1 MLANNRGPEKG
12 RRPLGGRVRRTVRLT
27 IRRKFAI
34 AFSLLVLLPAVA
46 LGLVTIQ
53 VVGRSMVDQ
62 AEREQLLLL
71 RAMKSKVVDRHIQD
85 MEKAV
90 RALAREPQLPE
101 IFDDPEARRRV
112 LSRWELTRTLFP
124 ERSYIYFG
132 SKDNRIIVS
141 PDWEPPQGYDCRVR
155 PWYRAAQYAYDV
167 VWVDPY
173 EEYVTSDL
181 VMSAAM
187 PVYREGNFQGV
198 LSIDTHL
205 NGFFRLLK
213 QDAGTR
219 SSQLIAVTD
228 RGRTLML
235 NETEGVRFDLAA
247 HPQWEEISRL
257 HDGGSYLDYEGE
269 RYYASVVDVPELRL
283 TMVALLP
290 TELLYQEIRPMLLA
304 VVVVT
309 AAFGVI
315 SLVAAYYFSRHFIV
329 NIEKLNRYMY
339 AVESGDYRIQHCVS
353 GWDEFRE
360 LNGRLNTMVHHLS
373 QSIETL
379 ETRSNTDAL
388 CGIANR
394 RYITEQL
401 REQCEHAA
409 ENSSVVSVVLM
420 DLDHFKIINDTY
432 GHAVGDEVLRRVA
445 RIMRD
450 AFPRESVVGRFGG
463 EEFMVILPERE
474 CRTALDIADRFRA
487 SLETQAWREPGL
499 EITVSGGVAEWS
511 RRDTPDTLTHRAD
524 RALYRAKSQGR
535 NRILTGES
543 VPDR

>member
-1 MLANNRGPEKG
+1 M
-12 RRPLGGRVRRTVRLT
+12 
-27 IRRKFAI
+27 
-34 AFSLLVLLPAVA
+34 LVLLPALA
-46 LGLVTIQ
+46 LGVVTLQ
-53 VVGRSMVDQ
+53 VVSSSMVDQ
-62 AEREQLLLL
+62 AKREQLLLL
-71 RAMKSKVVDRHIQD
+71 QAMESKVVDRHIQD

-90 RALAREPQLPE
+90 RALAWEQQLPE
-101 IFDDPEARRRV
+101 IFDNPEVRRRI
-112 LSRWELTRTLFP
+112 LSRWELTRALFP

-141 PDWEPPQGYDCRVR
+141 PDWEPPKGYDCRLR
-155 PWYRAAQYAYDV
+155 PWYRAAQHAYDV

-187 PVYREGNFQGV
+187 PVYRDGSFQGV

-228 RGRTLML
+228 QGQTLML
-235 NETEGVRFDLAA
+235 NEKEALRFDLAG
-247 HPQWEEISRL
+247 HPGWEELSRR
-257 HDGGSYLDYEGE
+257 HNSGGYLDYQGE
-269 RYYASVVDVPELRL
+269 RYYASVVDVPKLRL

-290 TELLYQEIRPMLLA
+290 TELLYQEIRPMLFA
-304 VVVVT
+304 VILVT
-309 AAFGVI
+309 LAFGAI
-315 SLVAAYYFSRHFIV
+315 SLVAAYYFSRHFIG
-329 NIEKLNRYMY
+329 NIEQLNRYMY

-373 QSIETL
+373 QNIETL
-379 ETRSNTDAL
+379 EAESNTDSL

-394 RYITEQL
+394 RYIGEQL
-401 REQCEHAA
+401 REHCENAGG
-409 ENSSVVSVVLM
+409 SSGAVSIVLM
-420 DLDHFKIINDTY
+420 DLDYFKIINDTY

-450 AFPRESVVGRFGG
+450 AFPREGVVGRFGG
-463 EEFMVILPERE
+463 EEFMVILPETE
-474 CRTALDIADRFRA
+474 FQAAFDIADRFRA
-487 SLETQAWREPGL
+487 SLERQAWREPGL
-499 EITVSGGVAEWS
+499 EVTVSGGVAEW
-511 RRDTPDTLTHRAD
+511 RRADSPDTLTHRAD
-524 RALYRAKSQGR
+524 QALYRAKSEGR
-535 NRILTGES
+535 NRIITSES
-543 VPDR
+543 VTGR